1 MKKMLISALCA
12 ATALLYA
19 GSAFAQSGSTAAE
32 DLQKIGS
39 GGGQFLKI
47 GVGARATGMGGA
59 YSGLS
64 NDITSIYWNAAGI
77 ADVEGI
83 AANFSYTQWFAGLSH
98 NFVAASLP
106 VGEQYRAAISITSF
120 SSGDIQQ
127 TTLTSPQGTGTYYS
141 LSDLAIGLTFGG
153 KLTDQFSFGFT
164 GKYIQ
169 QQFSNLSSSGLV
181 LDIGTMYRTD
191 IQGLR
196 LGFSIN
202 NLGGEFQYT
211 GQDLVQ
217 KTSQTNGLGQRPIET
232 ELVAKSYSL
241 PLSFRAGLAADV
253 IENDEMNKLVV
264 AADFETFSDA
274 PEQYAFGAEYTW
286 NDFVSLRAGYRIG
299 QRQLGVAAGAG
310 LKYESGGF
318 KGSLDYSVTPTE
330 DFGLMNRLSI
340 NINMY

>member
-1 MKKMLISALCA
+1 MKKLLVSVLCSAA
-12 ATALLYA
+12 ALLHA
-19 GSAFAQSGSTAAE
+19 GPAFAQSSATAAE
-32 DLQKIGS
+32 DLQKIGA

-77 ADVEGI
+77 ADIEGI

-106 VGEQYRAAISITSF
+106 IGEQYRAAISITSF
-120 SSGDIQQ
+120 SSGDILQ
-127 TTLTSPQGTGTYYS
+127 TTLENPQGTGTYYS

-164 GKYIQ
+164 GKYVQ
-169 QQFSNLSSSGLV
+169 QQFSNLSSTGLV
-181 LDIGTMYRTD
+181 FDIGTMYRTD

-202 NLGGEFQYT
+202 NLGGEFQYA
-211 GQDLVQ
+211 GQDLV
-217 KTSQTNGLGQRPIET
+217 TRSSQTDGLGQRPVET

-241 PLSFRAGLAADV
+241 PLSFRAGVAAD
-253 IENDEMNKLVV
+253 IFENDEVNKLVV
-264 AADFETFSDA
+264 AADFETLSDA

-286 NDFVSLRAGYRIG
+286 NDFVSVRAGYRIG
-299 QRQLGVAAGAG
+299 QRQLGLAGGAG

-318 KGSLDYSVTPTE
+318 RGALDYSISPTE
-330 DFGLMNRLSI
+330 DFGLVNRISV